1 MPLKRQFPGFALRP
15 VGTSDLLEHLGHKVV
30 PRPNANAAA
39 WQWSG
44 TDSMMLQVVAAKSA
58 VPGGL
63 RRGRRNRG
71 LVGHSLPRAPE
82 TLILGIADLDH
93 RGYVSETSW
102 LGQE

>member
-1 MPLKRQFPGFALRP
+1 MNSGCSWAKRGTPLKRQFPGFALRP

-58 VPGGL
+58 VPGACAAAGEIEDWSAI
-63 RRGRRNRG
+63 RYP
-71 LVGHSLPRAPE
+71 GHQKHS
-82 TLILGIADLDH
+82 
-93 RGYVSETSW
+93 S
-102 LGQE
+102 